1 LVQTAAIATA
11 GPLVHFAIGVD
22 RQCFQPIVAAPIAH
36 ETNYIRL
43 NLITLQAGLAGK
55 AKHDLGSLAY
65 ALKIGFQVAVAVTTA
80 SSSSS
85 HSQNYR
91 TS

>member
-1 LVQTAAIATA
+1 MCI
-11 GPLVHFAIGVD
+11 GPNGGGVD

-65 ALKIGFQVAVAVTTA
+65 ALKIGFQAVAVTTA